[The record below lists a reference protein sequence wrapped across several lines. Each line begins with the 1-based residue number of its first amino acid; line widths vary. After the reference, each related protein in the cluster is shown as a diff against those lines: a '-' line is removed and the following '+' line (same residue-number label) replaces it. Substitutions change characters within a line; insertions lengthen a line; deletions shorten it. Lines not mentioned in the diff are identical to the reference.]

1 MKMSWSLA
9 DDVVVVVVAVVVGR
23 GGRGVGGGE
32 LVEPPGQDGDC
43 NNQPLA
49 NMMETWPLMM
59 ITRAARSPS
68 SVGDKGVGGRDR
80 EGSGRRDTWT
90 M

>member
-23 GGRGVGGGE
+23 GGRGAGGEE

-43 NNQPLA
+43 NHWLIVLIIIGEYNGDMAFDDDYQ
-49 NMMETWPLMM
+49 
-59 ITRAARSPS
+59 S
-68 SVGDKGVGGRDR
+68 SKESKFCG
-80 EGSGRRDTWT
+80 
-90 M
+90 

>member
-9 DDVVVVVVAVVVGR
+9 DDVVVVVAVVVGR

-43 NNQPLA
+43 NNQPYA
-49 NMMETWPLMM
+49 DCADHNWR
-59 ITRAARSPS
+59 I
-68 SVGDKGVGGRDR
+68 
-80 EGSGRRDTWT
+80 
-90 M
+90 

>member
-32 LVEPPGQDGDC
+32 LIEPPGQDGDC
-43 NNQPLA
+43 NSQPLA
-49 NMMETWPLMM
+49 DCADHNWR
-59 ITRAARSPS
+59 I
-68 SVGDKGVGGRDR
+68 
-80 EGSGRRDTWT
+80 
-90 M
+90 